1 MGYAP
6 QGVEDAVALLQG
18 LHLPLLRKQLP
29 DDVVMLLLIF
39 VYDGLVALVPGRG
52 KTAGADESV
61 GKAADGRA
69 DQDGP
74 VPVHCLGDD
83 IRHPGHVGCVGD

>member
-6 QGVEDAVALLQG
+6 EGVQDGITQFQG
-18 LHLPLLRKQLP
+18 LRLPLLRKQLP

-39 VYDGLVALVPGRG
+39 VYDGLVALVSGRS

-69 DQDGP
+69 YQDGT
-74 VPVHCLGDD
+74 VPVHCPGDD